1 MSSSGIGNL
10 QTLLKRLE
18 AATSRLEDIAIAQGR
33 GVPASDV
40 LRTSEAPTDTSR
52 TTSTST
58 EAVTDVSV
66 GGAAATAAA
75 AATEPTSASAPAS
88 ISAPAVEVAPPA
100 VAGWDADVVPALDAF
115 VQQSAAIAPLL
126 GEQAAAVRAAFDQ
139 VRTIVRV
146 ASACQKPA
154 GGAGAPAFAPFLQ
167 PLQAELQRVLDL
179 RDKNRG
185 EKALFNH
192 LSTVSEGIPAV
203 GWVAVEP
210 TPVPYVN
217 EMKDSAQFYA
227 NRVLKEF
234 KERCVGV
241 C

>member
-1 MSSSGIGNL
+1 M
-10 QTLLKRLE
+10 
-18 AATSRLEDIAIAQGR
+18 
-33 GVPASDV
+33 
-40 LRTSEAPTDTSR
+40 
-52 TTSTST
+52 
-58 EAVTDVSV
+58 
-66 GGAAATAAA
+66 
-75 AATEPTSASAPAS
+75 
-88 ISAPAVEVAPPA
+88 
-100 VAGWDADVVPALDAF
+100 VPALDAF

>member
-18 AATSRLEDIAIAQGR
+18 AATSRLEDIAISQGR

-40 LRTSEAPTDTSR
+40 LRSSEAPTDSR
-52 TTSTST
+52 ATSTST
-58 EAVTDVSV
+58 EAVSDMSV
-66 GGAAATAAA
+66 GSAAA
-75 AATEPTSASAPAS
+75 AAAPTSASAPAS
-88 ISAPAVEVAPPA
+88 VSVPAVEATPPA
-100 VAGWDADVVPALDAF
+100 VAAWDADVVPALDAF
-115 VQQSAAIAPLL
+115 VQQSASIAPLL
-126 GEQAAAVRAAFDQ
+126 GEQAAAVRAAFDH

-146 ASACQKPA
+146 ACACQKPA
-154 GGAGAPAFAPFLQ
+154 GGAGAPAFVPFLQ

-234 KERCVGV
+234 KERCVV
-241 C
+241 CADVQ